1 MKHEKR
7 LIINQTV
14 KKIKG
19 NEYKDVFRLKLRSY
33 KVFYKKIYNE
43 LIILVLRVR
52 DRKDIYK

>member
-1 MKHEKR
+1 M
-7 LIINQTV
+7 
-14 KKIKG
+14 KG